1 MKSVVSSKGQITLP
15 AELRERLG
23 LATGTPIEFEV
34 REGGAFLRKGSG
46 GVHPVD
52 RIFGRLRLPA
62 PVDDL
67 IDTMRGPRPQAEK
80 ASGRRPRK
88 RAR

>member
-15 AELRERLG
+15 AELREQLG
-23 LATGTPIEFEV
+23 LAAGTPIEFEV
-34 REGGAFLRKGSG
+34 REGGAFIRKGSG

-52 RIFGRLRLPA
+52 RVFGRLRLTA

-67 IDTMRGPRPQAEK
+67 IDAMRGPRAPEK
-80 ASGRRPRK
+80 IRGRRPRK